1 MGKITPMTCVFL
13 LISVDYAPF
22 LWCLRNETI
31 DYFSL
36 NVIFLTDNIILIML
50 NRKS

>member
-1 MGKITPMTCVFL
+1 MGKITPMTYVFL
-13 LISVDYAPF
+13 LISVDYALF
-22 LWCLRNETI
+22 SWCLRDKIIN
-31 DYFSL
+31 YFSL